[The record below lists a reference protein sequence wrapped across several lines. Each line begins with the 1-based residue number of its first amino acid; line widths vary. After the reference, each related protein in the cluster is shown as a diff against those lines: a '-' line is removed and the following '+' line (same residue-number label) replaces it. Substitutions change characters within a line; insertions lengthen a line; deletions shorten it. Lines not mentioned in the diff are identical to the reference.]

1 MDVCSSIFLILLMLT
16 TVEVEAE
23 AEAEEV
29 SFDALGERKVFGL

>member
-16 TVEVEAE
+16 TVEVEVE